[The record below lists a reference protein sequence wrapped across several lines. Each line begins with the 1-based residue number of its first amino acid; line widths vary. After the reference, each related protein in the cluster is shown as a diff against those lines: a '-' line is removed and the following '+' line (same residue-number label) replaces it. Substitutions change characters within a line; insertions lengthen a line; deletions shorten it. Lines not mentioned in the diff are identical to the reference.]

1 MNTQLKPEGEQNWLS
16 MLVRGFNLG
25 GMILVLSFVFIKLYL
40 LADSKA
46 TELAN
51 IDDLNP
57 EAISGIILIAGGL
70 LPIVTI
76 VGYFA
81 LVLTLVTRYKIKL

>member
-1 MNTQLKPEGEQNWLS
+1 MNTQFKPEGEQNWLS

-46 TELAN
+46 TELAS

-57 EAISGIILIAGGL
+57 EAISGIILLAGGL

-81 LVLTLVTRYKIKL
+81 LVLTLVRRYKIKL